1 VKKISPGA
9 VALVRTLL
17 TLDDAADV
25 PTVQEDIPPEDQLW
39 VAALTTSLFVL
50 AVQRQYPEGASRG
63 EIIRFVAELRAAL
76 PAGTSV
82 DARATE
88 EMITSV
94 VDAKRREEIPHEVAA
109 ESVMEVL
116 QYLLDPAKIGTDE
129 LEAALARAIAFA
141 EEHGLDAHLKV
152 KESYGSQS

>member
-1 VKKISPGA
+1 M
-9 VALVRTLL
+9 RTLL

-94 VDAKRREEIPHEVAA
+94 VDAKRREEIPYEVAA

>member
-9 VALVRTLL
+9 VALVRALL
-17 TLDDAADV
+17 ALDDDADG
-25 PTVQEDIPPEDQLW
+25 PTAQEDVPPEDQLG
-39 VAALTTSLFVL
+39 VAALFTSLFVL

-141 EEHGLDAHLKV
+141 EEHGLDAQLKV
-152 KESYGSQS
+152 EESYGSQS